1 MRGGRPR
8 ERCRLRRGWC
18 DVAVIRPLP
27 AQVSGGVVLCR
38 LEGIV
43 KKMARQRHSEHLI
56 LRQLRAFRTRWPRVP
71 HAVLVVHSWL
81 RRKLEILDDMAQAA
95 HRAVADHQ
103 QLREAP
109 DRLEAL
115 HQEMACLEASED
127 CAEKL
132 KIEMQD
138 QLEKLSS

>member
-1 MRGGRPR
+1 M
-8 ERCRLRRGWC
+8 
-18 DVAVIRPLP
+18 
-27 AQVSGGVVLCR
+27 
-38 LEGIV
+38 

-56 LRQLRAFRTRWPRVP
+56 LRQVRALWTRSARVH
-71 HAVLVVHSWL
+71 HAALVVNSWT

>member
-1 MRGGRPR
+1 
-8 ERCRLRRGWC
+8 
-18 DVAVIRPLP
+18 
-27 AQVSGGVVLCR
+27 
-38 LEGIV
+38 
-43 KKMARQRHSEHLI
+43 
-56 LRQLRAFRTRWPRVP
+56 
-71 HAVLVVHSWL
+71 
-81 RRKLEILDDMAQAA
+81 MAQAA

-115 HQEMACLEASED
+115 HQEMACLEASKD